1 MKKDSSK
8 VVLYIAESLDGYIAT
23 NEESLEWLFKTEG
36 EGDAGYSE
44 FYETV
49 DTVIMGKRTYDWI
62 THKENENF
70 PYKDKKC
77 YVFSTT
83 TTGTNEFVEFKNED
97 IVQFT
102 KKIKESSKGNI
113 WIVGGGEL
121 LQFFMKERLVDE
133 LIVTIAPTLIGRGI
147 PLFRENDFETE
158 LFLKDVKQFNQF
170 VQLYYVVK

>member
-1 MKKDSSK
+1 MKKNSSK
-8 VVLYIAESLDGYIAT
+8 VVLFIAESLDGYIAT

-49 DTVIMGKRTYDWI
+49 DTVIMGRRTYDWI
-62 THKENENF
+62 IHKENDNF
-70 PYKDKKC
+70 PYKNKKC
-77 YVFSTT
+77 YVFSSTKK
-83 TTGTNEFVEFKNED
+83 GTNNFVEFINED

-102 KKIKESSKGNI
+102 NKVKEKSEGNI

-121 LQFFMKERLVDE
+121 LHFFLKEKLVDD

-158 LFLKDVKQFNQF
+158 LFLKEVKQFNQF
-170 VQLYYVVK
+170 VQLYYEVK